1 MRKPVRGFRNTY
13 EDDGD
18 GPLHRIM
25 SGIAR
30 LLALLGGGVLVSLIT
45 LTCLS
50 VVGRL
55 LNTIGHADMFKTTLS
70 GVGDFF
76 KLFGPINGDYELV
89 EAGIALAIF
98 LFLPWCQLNRKHAT
112 VELLTNAFPRS
123 LNRLLSLLWEAVFAG
138 AILLIAWRLVVGM
151 SDKMRYGET
160 TFLLQMPVWW
170 AFAACSFAAFFA
182 SLVAVY
188 CVYLRAAETA
198 SGSAAQVDEGGF
210 DV

>member
-1 MRKPVRGFRNTY
+1 
-13 EDDGD
+13 
-18 GPLHRIM
+18 M
-25 SGIAR
+25 SQAENGSVAGALWR
-30 LLALLGGGVLVSLIT
+30 FAVAALLTAAVVYACWWLWEEIPQYVRRTPLQDYRYLVNL
-45 LTCLS
+45 
-50 VVGRL
+50 
-55 LNTIGHADMFKTTLS
+55 
-70 GVGDFF
+70 
-76 KLFGPINGDYELV
+76 
-89 EAGIALAIF
+89 LAIF

-198 SGSAAQVDEGGF
+198 SGSAVQVDEGGF